1 MQVYVHKGGKQ
12 LGPFGIDQV
21 RQCLETGEFTP
32 QDQAYYEGAGGW
44 IPLTDV
50 PGFAE
55 KAPKPAGDTAKQSKP
70 RSRKKILWLSGGAV
84 VLTAAIAMAVVFL
97 LDEDSNAQVPT
108 AEQTPA
114 DRFILQ
120 PIDVKSV
127 YDGDTFK
134 VDLEGVHPLFGD
146 NVSIRINGI
155 DTPEIRGE
163 TDEVEALA
171 REARDFVA
179 ATLQGATQI
188 ELRNLQR
195 GKYFRILADV
205 YVNGQLLADALK
217 EKGLAK
223 DYDGDGPKPT
233 W

>member
-1 MQVYVHKGGKQ
+1 MQVYLHKGGEQ
-12 LGPFGIDQV
+12 LGPFGIEQV
-21 RQCLETGEFTP
+21 RQQLEAGQLTP
-32 QDQAYYEGAGGW
+32 QDHAFYEGAAGW
-44 IPLTDV
+44 VPLMEV
-50 PGFAE
+50 PGFAT
-55 KAPKPAGDTAKQSKP
+55 KAAKPAVDTDKRTQPKGK
-70 RSRKKILWLSGGAV
+70 KKILWLAGGSM
-84 VLTAAIAMAVVFL
+84 VLTAVIVTAVIL
-97 LDEDSNAQVPT
+97 LSGEKTIEQEPAPT
-108 AEQTPA
+108 PPPS

-120 PIDVKSV
+120 PINVVSV

-163 TDEVEALA
+163 TDEVEALG
-171 REARDFVA
+171 RKARDFVET
-179 ATLQGATQI
+179 TLMGATQI

-217 EKGLAK
+217 EKGFAK
-223 DYDGDGPKPT
+223 DYDGEGPKPT

>member
-1 MQVYVHKGGKQ
+1 MQVYLHKGGEQ
-12 LGPFGIDQV
+12 LGPFGIEQV
-21 RQCLETGEFTP
+21 RQQFEAGQLTLKDHAF
-32 QDQAYYEGAGGW
+32 YEGAPGW
-44 IPLTDV
+44 VPLKEI

-55 KAPKPAGDTAKQSKP
+55 KSAKPSAETASEPKTK
-70 RSRKKILWLSGGAV
+70 SRKKVLWLAGGGVA
-84 VLTAAIAMAVVFL
+84 LTAAIVATVIL
-97 LDEDSNAQVPT
+97 LTGEKTIEQEPAPT
-108 AEQTPA
+108 ASHS

-120 PIDVKSV
+120 PADVVSV

-146 NVSIRINGI
+146 DVSVRINGI
-155 DTPEIRGE
+155 DTPEIKGE
-163 TDEVEALA
+163 TDEVEALG
-171 REARDFVA
+171 REARDFVD
-179 ATLQGATQI
+179 ATLKGATQI

-195 GKYFRILADV
+195 DKYFRILADV

-223 DYDGDGPKPT
+223 DYDGQGPKPT